1 MKKKKH
7 TPKIYPYEWLTDTIK
22 ALYTKEEW
30 EAAMIEERQLREE
43 QERKEFE
50 RPPDWVEPSMTLE
63 QAEADPYCY
72 RELEL
77 MRQHNLTVMTRTQYF
92 RLTYPEG
99 IPRPWTGELEVDVPT
114 PLRDNYLWV
123 PRGIRRENYGSGES

>member
-1 MKKKKH
+1 MKKKRVHETYGYDGLSEKM
-7 TPKIYPYEWLTDTIK
+7 KS
-22 ALYTKEEW
+22 LYTVEEW
-30 EAAMIEERQLREE
+30 VAAMVDGLRRTEEEE
-43 QERKEFE
+43 KKLSE
-50 RPPDWVEPSMTLE
+50 RPPDWVEPFMTLE

-77 MRQHNLTVMTRTQYF
+77 MRQHNMTVMTRTQYF